1 MWRSV
6 VLRNFLAGFFLAG
19 VFRAECSGQQITVTG
34 KVELFH
40 EGSTGIEDS
49 SGAVVWLARIGDSGE
64 TQSFSAMPRQQLV
77 QKNKSFSPHLVVVQ
91 VGSSV
96 AFPNR
101 DPFFHNVFSLF
112 EGKRFDLGLYEA
124 GSSRTVI
131 FDREGISYIFCNIHP
146 EMSGVVVTIRTPH
159 YGISDARGMVTIPD
173 VPSGRYEI
181 HVWHERAIPEALD
194 SHVRIL
200 VVSESLR
207 SFGALRVA
215 EQRNARQPH
224 KNKYGQDYETPA
236 PGVPV
241 YPRP

>member
-1 MWRSV
+1 
-6 VLRNFLAGFFLAG
+6 
-19 VFRAECSGQQITVTG
+19 VFGAECSGQQVTVTG
-34 KVELFH
+34 KVELFQ
-40 EGSTGIEDS
+40 EGSAGTKDS
-49 SGAVVWLARIGDSGE
+49 SGAVVWLTRIGESGE
-64 TQSFSAMPRQQLV
+64 SQSSSGMPRQQLV
-77 QKNKSFSPHLVVVQ
+77 QKNKSFSPHLIVTQ

-124 GSSRTVI
+124 GSSRAVI

-146 EMSGVVVTIRTPH
+146 EMSGVVVAIRTPY
-159 YGISDARGMVTIPD
+159 YGISDARGMIAIPD
-173 VPSGRYEI
+173 VPPGRYEM

-194 SHVRIL
+194 SHVRTL

-215 EQRNARQPH
+215 EQRNAPQAH
-224 KNKYGQDYETPA
+224 KNKYGEDYETPA
-236 PGVPV
+236 PAVPV